1 MYEALIFMPR
11 VGLVCSSDFVCL
23 RDSLFFPNLVL
34 LKKLGPLSMLIFQAA
49 PFLQSHFVC
58 IVSRVC
64 NLLNGDWAISIIF
77 KLSANKKIECLRR
90 PLEFRFGLIFDQRF
104 YGNFWDSC
112 SSGFF
117 YEFVFWV
124 FFPGFLFFR
133 LGTNWSQ
140 TFFNLK
146 VVIL

>member
-1 MYEALIFMPR
+1 MLMYEALIFMPR

-23 RDSLFFPNLVL
+23 CDSLFFPNLVL

-90 PLEFRFGLIFDQRF
+90 SLEFRFGLIFDQRF

-117 YEFVFWV
+117 TNLSSEF
-124 FFPGFLFFR
+124 FFPDSSFFDWGQIGAR
-133 LGTNWSQ
+133 HFST
-140 TFFNLK
+140 
-146 VVIL
+146 